1 MHERLMKGIAL
12 DERTSSP
19 SWLQALLVA
28 SDFRRE
34 VVIVSFAAAVTELL
48 TRLRFRVEEPSGEVA
63 LAGTWLFRLLA
74 RIFAHRKKQTILEFR
89 VCCNAILM
97 NFSHELYFDNLNSCY
112 SNKKFKKKRSIK
124 NVAARSAKQK
134 MRKIDEFPLYELFA
148 SQ

>member
-1 MHERLMKGIAL
+1 MKGIAL

-48 TRLRFRVEEPSGEVA
+48 ARLRFRVEEPSGEVA

-97 NFSHELYFDNLNSCY
+97 NFSHELYSDNLNVNSCY
-112 SNKKFKKKRSIK
+112 SNEKCHLKKRDLLKMSQL
-124 NVAARSAKQK
+124 VLRSKK
-134 MRKIDEFPLYELFA
+134 
-148 SQ
+148 